1 MGRNS
6 LDQLSLFNLEDY
18 EKKYDSSIETYTC
31 RKCKKA
37 KPITRE
43 NFEIRTIL
51 RNDTGILSTMCLSCQ
66 KDYNAE
72 RRERIKYNTLP
83 YPSDDYKCPICTR
96 TLEEINNLTVVVD
109 RDTYKPASRKF
120 EKRWVLDHDH
130 DTGKVRGWIC
140 SPCNVTLGAFGDN
153 TINLKRAIK
162 YLEESENN
170 NE

>member
-1 MGRNS
+1 
-6 LDQLSLFNLEDY
+6 
-18 EKKYDSSIETYTC
+18 
-31 RKCKKA
+31 
-37 KPITRE
+37 
-43 NFEIRTIL
+43 
-51 RNDTGILSTMCLSCQ
+51 MCLSCQ
-66 KDYNAE
+66 KDYSAE

-83 YPSDDYKCPICTR
+83 YPSDDYRCPICTR
-96 TLEEINNLTVVVD
+96 TLEEINNLTIVVD
-109 RDTYKPASRKF
+109 RDTYKPVSRRF

>member
-43 NFEIRTIL
+43 NFEIKTIL
-51 RNDTGILSTMCLSCQ
+51 RNDTG
-66 KDYNAE
+66 
-72 RRERIKYNTLP
+72 
-83 YPSDDYKCPICTR
+83 R
-96 TLEEINNLTVVVD
+96 TLEEINNLTIVVD
-109 RDTYKPASRKF
+109 RDTYKPVSRRF

-130 DTGKVRGWIC
+130 NTGKVRGWLC
-140 SPCNVTLGAFGDN
+140 NPCNVTLGAFGDN
-153 TINLKRAIK
+153 TINLKHAIK